1 MVGDGAN
8 QTNSPIPIKID
19 RKIILK
25 SENYLESIGQSI
37 DNRIKKV
44 AAIR

>member
-1 MVGDGAN
+1 MVCDGAN
-8 QTNSPIPIKID
+8 QTNSPMPIKID

-25 SENYLESIGQSI
+25 SENCLASIEQLI
-37 DNRIKKV
+37 DNRLKKV